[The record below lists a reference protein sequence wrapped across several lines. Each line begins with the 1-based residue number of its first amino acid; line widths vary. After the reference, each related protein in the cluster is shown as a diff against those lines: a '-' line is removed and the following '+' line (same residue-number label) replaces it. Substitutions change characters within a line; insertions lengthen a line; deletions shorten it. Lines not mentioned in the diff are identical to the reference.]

1 MIVSNI
7 IKRNSAYNCL
17 DFAGVH
23 GHLYGHR
30 LSSPGVDV
38 RSFSLVDDTDSDR
51 VVERYLLVCTRI
63 QNTFNHQPVN
73 RSINQSINQSIDRSI
88 NQSINQSIDQSIDR
102 LIDQSI
108 NQSID
113 QSINQSI
120 DQSITNQSVN
130 QSINQSIVATV
141 SEPAMYCSIGQ
152 FNPSSNPLAMTF
164 VRGHT
169 RLCPQNFAR
178 LLASTFYYPRGM
190 CFCLPYMCVS
200 VCLYVCNMITSEIC
214 GLFGL

>member
-1 MIVSNI
+1 MGIDSRVLVLTYVPSLWLMIPTAIASSNDI
-7 IKRNSAYNCL
+7 CS
-17 DFAGVH
+17 F
-23 GHLYGHR
+23 
-30 LSSPGVDV
+30 V
-38 RSFSLVDDTDSDR
+38 RGSRTPSITNQSIDR
-51 VVERYLLVCTRI
+51 SI
-63 QNTFNHQPVN
+63 N
-73 RSINQSINQSIDRSI
+73 RSINQSINQSID
-88 NQSINQSIDQSIDR
+88 QLIDR

-164 VRGHT
+164 VRRQT
-169 RLCPQNFAR
+169 RPCLQNFAR
-178 LLASTFYYPRGM
+178 LLASTFYYPRSGVV
-190 CFCLPYMCVS
+190 CVFCLPYMCVF
-200 VCLYVCNMITSEIC
+200 VCLYVCNITFEISD
-214 GLFGL
+214 LFGL